1 MANRYDET
9 LNEGGKMFKVVVYG
23 SDTPVSH
30 HFDAEMQVVHFL
42 EDITKHS
49 IRELRVEYVP
59 EIGGCE

>member
-1 MANRYDET
+1 
-9 LNEGGKMFKVVVYG
+9 MFKVVVYG